1 MVPQRIENIELCAR
15 RSWRDPAGGRPARV
29 RGSARPLASDAS
41 SPATARAKR
50 SQRSCGVGLSHEI
63 FNNAGAEPVIHVEG
77 NMCGGA
83 VALPGSKATSR
94 TKGSH
99 RNLGDLVWPAVA
111 TAIPGRGRKARSRR
125 CLGTGEESDGPRS
138 TGEAPEQGRDERR
151 RRAWREGGSVGGMA
165 DDGRCSG
172 RRTGPSILYPP
183 LACGSA
189 TRSNV
194 RARPI
199 ALDFRQEPGAGK
211 PHAGICAGGQGAIPV
226 PTATAPENGM
236 ASDAWN
242 PQNLVWSLR
251 PAPPPRAPPPR
262 PKTRGTP

>member
-1 MVPQRIENIELCAR
+1 MRRRYAR
-15 RSWRDPAGGRPARV
+15 RCRPAG
-29 RGSARPLASDAS
+29 
-41 SPATARAKR
+41 
-50 SQRSCGVGLSHEI
+50 
-63 FNNAGAEPVIHVEG
+63 VEG
-77 NMCGGA
+77 HIT
-83 VALPGSKATSR
+83 P
-94 TKGSH
+94 KGSH

-125 CLGTGEESDGPRS
+125 CRGTGEELDGPRS

-199 ALDFRQEPGAGK
+199 ALDFRQEPGAGCERK
-211 PHAGICAGGQGAIPV
+211 AGMSLPV
-226 PTATAPENGM
+226 K
-236 ASDAWN
+236 
-242 PQNLVWSLR
+242 VWSVQS
-251 PAPPPRAPPPR
+251 RAGR
-262 PKTRGTP
+262 TGASLAGVAATRGPKRRQRLDGVWH

>member
-1 MVPQRIENIELCAR
+1 M
-15 RSWRDPAGGRPARV
+15 
-29 RGSARPLASDAS
+29 
-41 SPATARAKR
+41 
-50 SQRSCGVGLSHEI
+50 
-63 FNNAGAEPVIHVEG
+63 IHVEG
-77 NMCGGA
+77 NMCGAVMRGA

-172 RRTGPSILYPP
+172 RGTGPSILYPP

-211 PHAGICAGGQGAIPV
+211 PHAGICAGGREQSLSLPRPRAEMVWPRKPSNPLYLVRGRAAAVIPNNSRRL
-226 PTATAPENGM
+226 APVRRDTSEKRGGRLGGVSARRAEM
-236 ASDAWN
+236 
-242 PQNLVWSLR
+242 
-251 PAPPPRAPPPR
+251 APPRRSNRSEERVRSAVFDR
-262 PKTRGTP
+262 PGFGRSASISRPVKSCSFWHPSD

>member
-1 MVPQRIENIELCAR
+1 M
-15 RSWRDPAGGRPARV
+15 
-29 RGSARPLASDAS
+29 
-41 SPATARAKR
+41 
-50 SQRSCGVGLSHEI
+50 
-63 FNNAGAEPVIHVEG
+63 IHVEG
-77 NMCGGA
+77 NMCGAVMRGA

-125 CLGTGEESDGPRS
+125 CLGTGEELDGPRS

-211 PHAGICAGGQGAIPV
+211 PHAGICAGAGSNPCPYRDRARKRYGPGDVGRPISGTRARWGRSPSWRGPKRWAIQSRASVLHPLDRFPRVQVRGRDDDFGASRTPWRGRRKPPLIFRCRS
-226 PTATAPENGM
+226 
-236 ASDAWN
+236 AS
-242 PQNLVWSLR
+242 
-251 PAPPPRAPPPR
+251 
-262 PKTRGTP
+262 

>member
-1 MVPQRIENIELCAR
+1 
-15 RSWRDPAGGRPARV
+15 
-29 RGSARPLASDAS
+29 
-41 SPATARAKR
+41 
-50 SQRSCGVGLSHEI
+50 LSHEI

-77 NMCGGA
+77 NMCGAVMRGA

-94 TKGSH
+94 TKGSR

-125 CLGTGEESDGPRS
+125 CRGTGEESDGPRS

-211 PHAGICAGGQGAIPV
+211 PHAGICAGGREQSLSLPR
-226 PTATAPENGM
+226 PRPDM
-236 ASDAWN
+236 
-242 PQNLVWSLR
+242 VW
-251 PAPPPRAPPPR
+251 PPKPRAP
-262 PKTRGTP
+262 KMW